1 MEIEIC
7 FCPSLENSFEKGLF
21 LNSRRNGESTFLAR
35 IKSNGK
41 QIYENLDH
49 YKADYAKVSNLLVQN
64 YRNILIS
71 FFSFDSALLILF
83 CCSSLLR
90 SLRWKRLLRK
100 IKIHKELLFARLT
113 VAKRNV
119 LERMK
124 RQKICQGLYH
134 RTRLYYRWR

>member
-1 MEIEIC
+1 MKNC

-21 LNSRRNGESTFLAR
+21 VNSKEKGEITFLAR

-41 QIYENLDH
+41 QIYENLDN

-71 FFSFDSALLILF
+71 FFSFDLALLILF
-83 CCSSLLR
+83 FCSSLLK
-90 SLRWKRLLRK
+90 SLRQKRLFRK
-100 IKIHKELLFARLT
+100 IKFDKELLFARLA

-124 RQKICQGLYH
+124 RLTICQ
-134 RTRLYYRWR
+134 RLYYKWRRNPEAIR